1 MKVYTKTGDQGKTSL
16 IGGTKVEKSN
26 LRIEAYGNIDELNS
40 FIGLLRDQ
48 EVNKNRQEILQFIQ
62 DDLFVIG
69 SIMAT
74 TPGYTK
80 FKLPDI
86 TENHIVRI
94 ESEIDEMSSELPE
107 LRYFILPGGHQSVSI
122 AHICRT
128 VCRRT
133 ERSIIR
139 IHQEE
144 EVDPVIIKFVNR
156 LSDYF
161 FVLGRKMGQELDAPE
176 INWIPDK

>member
-26 LRIEAYGNIDELNS
+26 LRIEAYGNVDELNS

-48 EVNKNRQEILQFIQ
+48 DVNKDRQEILQFIQ
-62 DDLFVIG
+62 DTLFVIG

-86 TENHIVRI
+86 TDDHISRL
-94 ESEIDEMSSELPE
+94 ESEIDEMSEPLPE
-107 LRYFILPGGHQSVSI
+107 LKYFILPGGHQSVSV
-122 AHICRT
+122 AHVCRT

-144 EVDPVIIKFVNR
+144 EVDSTILKFLNR

-161 FVLGRKMGQELDAPE
+161 FVLGRKMGMELGAPE
-176 INWIPDK
+176 INWIPEK

>member
-26 LRIEAYGNIDELNS
+26 LRIEAYGNVDELNS

-48 EVNKNRQEILQFIQ
+48 DVNSSRQEILQFIQ
-62 DDLFVIG
+62 DTLFVIG

-80 FKLPDI
+80 FKLPEI
-86 TENHIVRI
+86 TDAHILRLEN
-94 ESEIDEMSSELPE
+94 EIDKMDAELPP
-107 LRYFILPGGHQSVSI
+107 LKYFILPGGHQSVSY
-122 AHICRT
+122 AHVCRT

-144 EVDPVIIKFVNR
+144 PVDPIILKFVNR

-161 FVLGRKMGQELDAPE
+161 FVLGRKMGAELDAPE
-176 INWIPDK
+176 INWIPEK